1 MDGETG
7 LGEAREMTA
16 QPRAFARHD
25 LRQSRGRLLV
35 AAAGSLITALA
46 VPAHLGAAL
55 RTIAAWDV
63 GALAMLGLAL
73 SILLPAGPD
82 ETHRLAAADDP
93 GRHAVGGLVIV
104 SCAISLIGTAGVLR
118 QARNGTA
125 GARDLFVVLC
135 VVAVSSAWMLTQTA
149 YALRYAHLYYRDHG
163 QGVGGLE
170 FPGGGRPSYLDFAYF
185 SFTVGMCF
193 QVSDVTIS
201 TRQMRRAVLGHSLL
215 SFLYNTA
222 ILATAINLAIGV
234 FS

>member
-1 MDGETG
+1 MKAGMSG
-7 LGEAREMTA
+7 KR
-16 QPRAFARHD
+16 PPAFARHD
-25 LRQSRGRLLV
+25 LRRSRGRLLV
-35 AAAGSLITALA
+35 AVAGALITA
-46 VPAHLGAAL
+46 VVIPAGFGPAL
-55 RTIAAWDV
+55 RTVAAWDV
-63 GALAMLGLAL
+63 GALAMLALAL
-73 SILLPAGPD
+73 SIILPTGPE

-93 GRHAVGGLVIV
+93 GRHAVGGLVIA

-125 GARDLFVVLC
+125 GARDLFVLLC
-135 VVAVSSAWMLTQTA
+135 VLAVASAWTLTQAA

-163 QGVGGLE
+163 EGVGGLD
-170 FPGGGRPSYLDFAYF
+170 FPGDKRPSYLDFAYF

-193 QVSDVTIS
+193 QVSDVVVS

>member
-1 MDGETG
+1 MSGN
-7 LGEAREMTA
+7 R
-16 QPRAFARHD
+16 PRAFARHD
-25 LRQSRGRLLV
+25 PRQSRGRLLV
-35 AAAGSLITALA
+35 AAVGSLATAVA
-46 VPAHLGAAL
+46 IPAHFGVAL
-55 RTIAAWDV
+55 RTVAAWDV

-73 SILLPAGPD
+73 SIILPRGPD

-93 GRHAVGGLVIV
+93 GRHAVGGLVIA

-118 QARNGTA
+118 QAHNGTA
-125 GARDLFVVLC
+125 EARDLFVVLC
-135 VVAVSSAWMLTQTA
+135 VLAVAGAWTLTQAA

-163 QGVGGLE
+163 EGIGGLE
-170 FPGGGRPSYLDFAYF
+170 FPGGKRPSYLDFAYF
-185 SFTVGMCF
+185 SFTIGMCF
-193 QVSDVTIS
+193 QVSDVVVS

>member
-1 MDGETG
+1 
-7 LGEAREMTA
+7 
-16 QPRAFARHD
+16 
-25 LRQSRGRLLV
+25 V
-35 AAAGSLITALA
+35 AVAGSLITA
-46 VPAHLGAAL
+46 VVIPARFGAAL
-55 RTIAAWDV
+55 RIIAAWDV

-73 SILLPAGPD
+73 SIILPRGAE

-93 GRHAVGGLVIV
+93 GRHAVGGLVIA

-118 QARNGTA
+118 QARNGTPE
-125 GARDLFVVLC
+125 ARDLFVLLC
-135 VVAVSSAWMLTQTA
+135 VVAVASAWMLTQAA
-149 YALRYAHLYYRDHG
+149 YALRYAHLYYREHG
-163 QGVGGLE
+163 EGVGGLE
-170 FPGGGRPSYLDFAYF
+170 FPGGKRPSYLEFAYF

-193 QVSDVTIS
+193 QVSDVTVS